1 MKKILAIICTV
12 LMMGAAMPSTLAA
25 DTAVGE
31 YSWVFEDGNIPE
43 QFTQM
48 SKEAP
53 YNVHG
58 DPLDKNCPS

>member
-31 YSWVFEDGNIPE
+31 YSWDFEDGNIPE

-53 YNVHG
+53 YNVHARTARQ
-58 DPLDKNCPS
+58 NF